1 MVVVVSVFFPSEF
14 TLDDVPVATSC
25 VPDGVSTLTAVAVSF
40 FTATSVFSPV
50 AATLLPSAPFES
62 VREISAAAFTSTGV
76 LDTTLA
82 PAAFSLTL
90 IGTAV
95 VVFPS
100 TESTAAAL
108 TFTSPIF
115 PSTARS
121 TITGAEIS
129 TASIVPDASI
139 LIFPPSCVTETF
151 AKDAPAS
158 TIILASTAVILIE
171 FPFAF
176 SR

>member
-1 MVVVVSVFFPSEF
+1 
-14 TLDDVPVATSC
+14 
-25 VPDGVSTLTAVAVSF
+25 
-40 FTATSVFSPV
+40 
-50 AATLLPSAPFES
+50 
-62 VREISAAAFTSTGV
+62 
-76 LDTTLA
+76 
-82 PAAFSLTL
+82 
-90 IGTAV
+90 

-139 LIFPPSCVTETF
+139 LIFPPSYYNIFMVNI
-151 AKDAPAS
+151 PYS
-158 TIILASTAVILIE
+158 Q
-171 FPFAF
+171 
-176 SR
+176 